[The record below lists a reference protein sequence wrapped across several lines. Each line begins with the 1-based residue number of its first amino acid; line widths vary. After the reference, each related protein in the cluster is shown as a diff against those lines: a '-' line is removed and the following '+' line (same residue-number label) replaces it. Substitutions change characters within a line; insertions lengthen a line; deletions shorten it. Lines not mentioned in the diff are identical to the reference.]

1 MSILNHD
8 VIGLIEKN
16 LHDYNKGIMGSKNKW
31 HKVIEDVLKDE
42 RMDDIKEGI
51 IKLGYFK
58 GMKVEDLVEAIF
70 ISRRYYFEK
79 RKEFL
84 LLIALHALSN
94 QCLVISG
101 GQIAIY
107 NKMHH

>member
-1 MSILNHD
+1 MAILNHD

-16 LHDYNKGIMGSKNKW
+16 LQAYKKGEMDSNNKW
-31 HKVIEDVLKDE
+31 HKVIDDVMNDE

-51 IKLGYFK
+51 LKLGYFK
-58 GMKVEDLVEAIF
+58 GMKVEDLVEEIF

-79 RKEFL
+79 RKELL

-94 QCLVISG
+94 QCLVVHSG
-101 GQIAIY
+101 NINVF